1 MLMFVY
7 HKLCKV
13 ISNRFYILVT
23 TLQGYKR
30 HVENQ
35 AASLMRKLHFGEVP
49 PVFKGTCLE
58 RAELR
63 SEPDKFI
70 YPPKPAL
77 HTPGCLHRF
86 FLCIQIMPAA
96 AELSK
101 HS

>member
-35 AASLMRKLHFGEVP
+35 AAEEAALWRGS
-49 PVFKGTCLE
+49 TCVQGHV
-58 RAELR
+58 
-63 SEPDKFI
+63 S
-70 YPPKPAL
+70 
-77 HTPGCLHRF
+77 
-86 FLCIQIMPAA
+86 
-96 AELSK
+96 
-101 HS
+101 